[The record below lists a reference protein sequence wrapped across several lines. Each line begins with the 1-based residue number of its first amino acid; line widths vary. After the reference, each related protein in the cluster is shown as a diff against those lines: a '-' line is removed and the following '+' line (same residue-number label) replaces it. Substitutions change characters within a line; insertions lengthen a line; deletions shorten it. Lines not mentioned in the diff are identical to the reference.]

1 MARLTYGKKA
11 TVESCRSI
19 DVLDWNQQGYFKS
32 PHSFP
37 VIWAKDGTPTASI
50 RVETER
56 HSVTLRYSVSF
67 PGLESSGVVQSVPV
81 VWTACRFGGERPW
94 FLCPGSSNGVP
105 CGRKVTKLYGAGH
118 LFACRHCYRLSY
130 TSQQE
135 SMCQR
140 GAWKSHKIRMR
151 LGGQP
156 SVFDDFPDR
165 PKGMHWR
172 TYLRLRDRAKT
183 AESGIPLLAGMS
195 V

>member
-1 MARLTYGKKA
+1 MARLAYGKKA

-19 DVLDWNQQGYFKS
+19 DVLDWNRLGRFRWPQ
-32 PHSFP
+32 SFSTA
-37 VIWAKDGTPTASI
+37 WATDGTPTASI
-50 RVETER
+50 HVETER
-56 HSVTLRYSVSF
+56 HSVKLRYRVSF

-94 FLCPGSSNGVP
+94 FVCPGSSRGVC
-105 CGRKVTKLYGAGH
+105 CGRRVTKLYGAGR
-118 LFACRHCYRLSY
+118 LFACRHCYRLTY

-135 SMCQR
+135 SLCQR

-165 PKGMHWR
+165 PKGMHR
-172 TYLRLRDRAKT
+172 ATYLRLWERAKT
-183 AESGIPLLAGMS
+183 AESGIPLLAG
-195 V
+195 

>member
-1 MARLTYGKKA
+1 M
-11 TVESCRSI
+11 
-19 DVLDWNQQGYFKS
+19 
-32 PHSFP
+32 
-37 VIWAKDGTPTASI
+37 
-50 RVETER
+50 
-56 HSVTLRYSVSF
+56 LRYRVSF

-94 FLCPGSSNGVP
+94 FVCPGLSNGTG
-105 CGRKVTKLYGAGH
+105 CGRRVTKLYGAGR
-118 LFACRHCYRLSY
+118 LFACRHCYDLTY

-135 SMCQR
+135 SLCQR
-140 GAWKSHKIRMR
+140 GAWKSHKIRKR

-165 PKGMHWR
+165 PKGMHRR